1 VNDGVGVVGGAEKA
15 GEKVTADGSDRT
27 RAGCASRSVTAES
40 TDDPGSSGGA
50 GCAGVAGGGAVRSLG
65 AADDSGE
72 PQKGGRGS
80 GGLHDEGG
88 GAGGLH
94 EEGSAGLHDEGG
106 SLGPQGGDWGLESG
120 GNSDSG
126 GPDDELADGK
136 SSGGGTGWRDGD
148 CGPAKPDEDGSAGRT
163 RGANGLR
170 VLSPKPHT
178 RQNGPDTG
186 APQAGQGSPPFAPRG
201 PGPWC
206 SPVLRSGPAG
216 LPSMSVPQTSQ
227 KSSLAESWPSGHTAI
242 AHPPL

>member
-1 VNDGVGVVGGAEKA
+1 MNDGVGVVGGAEKVD
-15 GEKVTADGSDRT
+15 EKVTADASDRT
-27 RAGCASRSVTAES
+27 RAGC
-40 TDDPGSSGGA
+40 GSGGA
-50 GCAGVAGGGAVRSLG
+50 AVRSLG
-65 AADDSGE
+65 AADDSGGLQE
-72 PQKGGRGS
+72 GGRGS

-106 SLGPQGGDWGLESG
+106 SLGPQGGDWGLEGG

-126 GPDDELADGK
+126 GPDDELAGGK
-136 SSGGGTGWRDGD
+136 SSAGGGTGWRDGD

-170 VLSPKPHT
+170 RLRPKPHT
-178 RQNGPDTG
+178 WQNGPDTG
-186 APQAGQGSPPFAPRG
+186 APQAGQGSPPLAPRG

-206 SPVLRSGPAG
+206 FPVLRSGPAG

-242 AHPPL
+242 ADPPL

>member
-1 VNDGVGVVGGAEKA
+1 M
-15 GEKVTADGSDRT
+15 
-27 RAGCASRSVTAES
+27 
-40 TDDPGSSGGA
+40 
-50 GCAGVAGGGAVRSLG
+50 AGGGAVRSLG

-72 PQKGGRGS
+72 LQKGGRGS

-126 GPDDELADGK
+126 GPDDELAGGK

-148 CGPAKPDEDGSAGRT
+148 RGPAKADDDGSAGRT

-170 VLSPKPHT
+170 ARRHVS
-178 RQNGPDTG
+178 QNGPDTG
-186 APQAGQGSPPFAPRG
+186 APQAGQDSPSFAARG
-201 PGPWC
+201 P
-206 SPVLRSGPAG
+206 SPCCFPVVRPGSAG
-216 LPSMSVPQTSQ
+216 LPPMRVPQTSQ
-227 KSSLAESWPSGHTAI
+227 KSSVAESWPSGHAAI
-242 AHPPL
+242 ADPFP